1 MAPNVVKV
9 CKASNARKLAFAYLS
24 RSHGR
29 LYETCHFSGLVE
41 LSSLGK
47 RRQKCASS
55 LLSLWEKCTLFR
67 MKRLLM
73 FFFSVSLLA
82 MTTLVA
88 CGDSSSA
95 DSDSSSESNDA
106 KGKFVD
112 SRDGQTY
119 KTVTIGTQTW
129 MAENLNFKVDSSFC
143 YQDEEK
149 NCDKYGRLY
158 TLAAAID
165 RPESECGSGH
175 TCSMPLGNI
184 QGVCP
189 EGWHL
194 PSVKEWNVLI
204 AALGGDEIAGPKLRS
219 TEWKCGGGEYR
230 IAEDG
235 TNASGFS
242 ALPAG
247 YKSYF
252 RYESGISFFWTSS
265 IGGIDDYNYFASIR
279 LTCFLPDDVSEEFSQ
294 KSEGFSVRCLQ
305 DDENQSSNVDSTG
318 SESVEGI
325 VGSMTDS
332 RDGQTYKTVTIGSQT
347 WMAEN
352 LNYEADSSL
361 SNNNE
366 SVDSAKHERLY
377 TWAAAVGMSEED
389 CGRERTCYV
398 LPSGNVQG
406 VCPSGWHLPS
416 KAEWE
421 TLFASVGGSLTEA
434 KSLISIVGWND
445 ESDAN
450 FWSATEFG
458 NYSAYHMG
466 QTNDGVRLY
475 YGSKKFEFPVR
486 CIQD

>member
-1 MAPNVVKV
+1 MN
-9 CKASNARKLAFAYLS
+9 RI
-24 RSHGR
+24 
-29 LYETCHFSGLVE
+29 
-41 LSSLGK
+41 
-47 RRQKCASS
+47 
-55 LLSLWEKCTLFR
+55 WMLFLC
-67 MKRLLM
+67 M
-73 FFFSVSLLA
+73 SLLA
-82 MTTLVA
+82 TTAFVA

-112 SRDGQTY
+112 SRDGHTY

-158 TLAAAID
+158 TWAAAID
-165 RPESECGSGH
+165 RPESECGRGH

-204 AALGGDEIAGPKLRS
+204 YTLGGSGGVAGPKLRS

-265 IGGIDDYNYFASIR
+265 IWVADGYNYVASIR

-305 DDENQSSNVDSTG
+305 DDENQSSNVDSTS

-361 SNNNE
+361 GNSNE
-366 SVDSAKHERLY
+366 SVDSAKHEHLY
-377 TWAAAVGMSEED
+377 TWAAALGMSEED

-421 TLFASVGGSLTEA
+421 TLFVSVGGALTEA
-434 KSLISIVGWND
+434 KSLISIAGWND
-445 ESDAN
+445 SGDAS

-466 QTNDGVRLY
+466 QTNDGARLY
-475 YGSKKFEFPVR
+475 YGSKAFEFPVR

>member
-1 MAPNVVKV
+1 
-9 CKASNARKLAFAYLS
+9 
-24 RSHGR
+24 
-29 LYETCHFSGLVE
+29 
-41 LSSLGK
+41 
-47 RRQKCASS
+47 
-55 LLSLWEKCTLFR
+55 

-73 FFFSVSLLA
+73 LFLCMSLLA
-82 MTTLVA
+82 MSTLVA

-95 DSDSSSESNDA
+95 DSDSSSETTNA

-158 TLAAAID
+158 TWAAAID
-165 RPESECGSGH
+165 RPESECGRGH

-189 EGWHL
+189 DGWHL
-194 PSVKEWNVLI
+194 PSDEEWDVLI
-204 AALGGDEIAGPKLRS
+204 NTLGGSGGVAGPKLRS

-242 ALPAG
+242 ALP
-247 YKSYF
+247 Y
-252 RYESGISFFWTSS
+252 SGAFWTSS
-265 IGGIDDYNYFASIR
+265 IGGANGYNYVACVS
-279 LTCFLPDDVSEEFSQ
+279 LSCWLPDDVAVNFG
-294 KSEGFSVRCLQ
+294 KKNEGFYVRCLQ
-305 DDENQSSNVDSTG
+305 DDENQSSNVDSTS

-332 RDGQTYKTVTIGSQT
+332 RDGRTYKTVTIGSQT

-377 TWAAAVGMSEED
+377 TWAVAVGMSEDE
-389 CGRERTCYV
+389 CGRQHTCA

-421 TLFASVGGSLTEA
+421 TLFVSVGGSLTEA
-434 KSLISIVGWND
+434 KSLISIAGWND
-445 ESDAN
+445 AGDAS

-466 QTNDGVRLY
+466 QTNDGARLY
-475 YGSKKFEFPVR
+475 YGSKAFEFPVR